1 MADLKDMIYYIL
13 KKYPK
18 KDHLSNARLT
28 KIIYLSDWY
37 SAINYNK
44 QISNIHWYFDNYGP
58 FVWDVLDEIKQ
69 HSDLFVIKK
78 TLNIFG
84 AEKRLIKTKND
95 EYMVTL
101 SKDEKNA
108 IKKIIKITKDKDWS
122 QFIKFVY
129 STYPILTTEKY
140 SYINLENKAKLFK
153 KEKQGKS

>member
-84 AEKRLIKTKND
+84 
-95 EYMVTL
+95 
-101 SKDEKNA
+101 
-108 IKKIIKITKDKDWS
+108 KK
-122 QFIKFVY
+122 
-129 STYPILTTEKY
+129 
-140 SYINLENKAKLFK
+140 
-153 KEKQGKS
+153 